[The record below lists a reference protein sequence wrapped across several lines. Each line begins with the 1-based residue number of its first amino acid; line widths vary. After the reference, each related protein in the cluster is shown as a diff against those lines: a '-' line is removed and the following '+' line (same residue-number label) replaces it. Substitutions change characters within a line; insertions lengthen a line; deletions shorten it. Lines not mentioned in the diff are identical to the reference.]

1 MFGGGRTLTWLHRA
15 LQREIWMGGK
25 GETSVWTCSSGRGAA
40 AGRLG
45 HSQQHSLA
53 PLAPFA
59 TVKEASSMPRLTLQR
74 NASAP
79 GEAMLLARREA
90 RAKSKRRGGE
100 RGREGEKE
108 RKSQTE
114 SGSTNGISG
123 CPASGDNKQAW
134 SLLAWAAGRGERA
147 EGLLGSSVD
156 VLGDGGRDHLSH
168 MLPGPAAPRSL
179 SNTPLLGNLSLEA
192 APKLQDAGRGVG
204 LSLRAQELRGL
215 DCDWGMGRR
224 KSTGKSPPGV

>member
-1 MFGGGRTLTWLHRA
+1 
-15 LQREIWMGGK
+15 
-25 GETSVWTCSSGRGAA
+25 
-40 AGRLG
+40 
-45 HSQQHSLA
+45 
-53 PLAPFA
+53 
-59 TVKEASSMPRLTLQR
+59 MPRLTLQR

-79 GEAMLLARREA
+79 GEAMLLAGREA

-224 KSTGKSPPGV
+224 KSTGKSPPGVCELQGAGIGGLFTVWILAHPLLRFLTNSIKSYQTCSSRAP